1 MLTEI
6 IAVSKTELSITYILV
21 VFIIL
26 SLGLLEASKNQDK
39 NN

>member
-6 IAVSKTELSITYILV
+6 IAVSKTELSITYMLV